1 MMASNEE
8 EDDDS
13 DDEDEDI
20 DDSPALAASQALDTL
35 ALNLPPEKYI
45 TNLMAQ
51 VLHFCKWIAKGK
63 VGSLEKYFLS

>member
-1 MMASNEE
+1 MASNEE

-13 DDEDEDI
+13 EDEDEDI

-35 ALNLPPEKYI
+35 ALNLPAEKYI

-51 VLHFCKWIAKGK
+51 VLHFYVVVTCGKGK
-63 VGSLEKYFLS
+63 VGRKQF